1 MAHRPM
7 FAALLTS
14 AGLSLGGALA
24 PGCGS
29 PPPPSNGPKT
39 AVEKQRLEARTEE
52 PEVKPPPGKKWGG
65 WRYKGDRKDCFF
77 LVGRT
82 CFKTKDSACEAAV
95 CAAPKKCDVEDGG
108 PSIVSCK

>member
-1 MAHRPM
+1 MLAHRLVLSPLLLL
-7 FAALLTS
+7 ALLAT
-14 AGLSLGGALA
+14 LAL
-24 PGCGS
+24 GCGS

-39 AVEKQRLEARTEE
+39 AVEKQRLEAKSD
-52 PEVKPPPGKKWGG
+52 PDLKPPAGKKWSG
-65 WRYKGDRKDCFF
+65 WRYKGHRDECFF

-82 CFKTKDSACEAAV
+82 CFKTRDDACDAAA